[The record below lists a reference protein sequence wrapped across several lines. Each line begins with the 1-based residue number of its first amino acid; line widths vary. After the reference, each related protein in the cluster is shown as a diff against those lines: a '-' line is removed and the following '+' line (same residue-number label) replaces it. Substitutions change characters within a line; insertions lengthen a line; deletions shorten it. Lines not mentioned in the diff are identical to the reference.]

1 MESPFWNHGLQR
13 ASMIGYRPEISCR
26 TWPKPYWFSRPLVNH
41 FPRNIRKEIPDLSLH
56 THVLAIPRTIWEAG
70 QPRFWWLVIVVVNP
84 APGVFPIVPSSFN
97 TPDFDDLDDLD
108 PRHVIARD
116 RLALAPALASLKE
129 AGYYAYGT
137 LDDQSRWTIAV
148 DDELGR
154 VDVRVGDDG
163 FEIVLSVS
171 SPGLYADEE
180 NIWKRRSRNR
190 LARMT
195 IPRIAQGFLEPH
207 QSARWD
213 EVEEG
218 VVVFEHYQ
226 LPFNRANDIGQFVR
240 EQHPK
245 LEDILTI
252 FERQLG

>member
-1 MESPFWNHGLQR
+1 
-13 ASMIGYRPEISCR
+13 
-26 TWPKPYWFSRPLVNH
+26 
-41 FPRNIRKEIPDLSLH
+41 
-56 THVLAIPRTIWEAG
+56 VL
-70 QPRFWWLVIVVVNP
+70 
-84 APGVFPIVPSSFN
+84 PIVSSSFN
-97 TPDFDDLDDLD
+97 TPDFNDLDDLD

-116 RLALAPALASLKE
+116 RLALAPVLDSLKQ

-148 DDELGR
+148 DDEVGR

-180 NIWKRRSRNR
+180 NVWKRRSRNR

-195 IPRIAQGFLEPH
+195 IPRIAQGYLEPH
-207 QSARWD
+207 QSAAWD
-213 EVEEG
+213 EIEEG
-218 VVVFEHYQ
+218 VAVFEHYQ
-226 LPFNRANDIGQFVR
+226 LPFNRAGDVGQFVR

-245 LEDILTI
+245 LEEILTI

>member
-1 MESPFWNHGLQR
+1 MS
-13 ASMIGYRPEISCR
+13 
-26 TWPKPYWFSRPLVNH
+26 
-41 FPRNIRKEIPDLSLH
+41 
-56 THVLAIPRTIWEAG
+56 
-70 QPRFWWLVIVVVNP
+70 
-84 APGVFPIVPSSFN
+84 SSFN
-97 TPDFDDLDDLD
+97 SQDFNDLDDLD

-116 RLALAPALASLKE
+116 RLALTPVLDSLKA

-195 IPRIAQGFLEPH
+195 IPRVARGFLEPH
-207 QSARWD
+207 QSAVWA
-213 EVEEG
+213 EIEG
-218 VVVFEHYQ
+218 GVAVFEHYE
-226 LPFNRANDIGQFVR
+226 LPFNRAQDVGTFVR
-240 EQHPK
+240 EQHPQ
-245 LEDILTI
+245 LEDVLTTL
-252 FERQLG
+252 ERQMG